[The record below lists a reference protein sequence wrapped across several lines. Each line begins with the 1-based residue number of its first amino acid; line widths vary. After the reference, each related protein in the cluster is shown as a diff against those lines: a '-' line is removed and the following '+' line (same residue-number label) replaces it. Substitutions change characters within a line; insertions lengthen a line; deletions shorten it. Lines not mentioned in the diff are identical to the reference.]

1 MANGDWIK
9 HAEWPRRLEFPYNN
23 KLEKIPL
30 KDLTFDDIV
39 ECVYT
44 VNTFVVN
51 NIRYYLDLGDCYE
64 YVSEYKRILYNTD
77 HGLVVVFYVMT
88 EEDDIDTYRF
98 FAIEIKNDE
107 DGNKEWYWNRVC
119 WELED
124 SDKEP
129 SINEFIELYINK
141 YNPGLK
147 SCQVANI
154 VDTIS
159 DDEFVSYTK
168 IPPKLETVS
177 AYQFKTD
184 GMINGEK
191 YKAGDY
197 YIKSSKSKRIVP
209 KKEFES
215 KYQL

>member
-1 MANGDWIK
+1 MVNGNWIK
-9 HAEWPRRLEFPYNN
+9 HAKWPRKLESSYDT

-39 ECVYT
+39 KCVYM
-44 VNTFVVN
+44 VNTYVVDD
-51 NIRYYLDLGDCYE
+51 IRYYLDLGDCYE

-77 HGLVVVFYVMT
+77 HGLVVVFYVMI
-88 EEDDIDTYRF
+88 EEDETYKF

-107 DGNKEWYWNRVC
+107 NGDKEWYWNRVS

-124 SDKEP
+124 QSEEP
-129 SINEFIELYINK
+129 DINEFIEHYTNK

-147 SCQVANI
+147 SDQVVNI

-159 DDEFVSYTK
+159 DNDFVSYTK
-168 IPPKLETVS
+168 RPPKLETIS

-184 GMINGEK
+184 GMINGKK

-197 YIKSSKSKRIVP
+197 YIKSSKRIVS

>member
-9 HAEWPRRLEFPYNN
+9 HAEWTRRLEFPYNN

-39 ECVYT
+39 KCVYM
-44 VNTFVVN
+44 VNTYVVD
-51 NIRYYLDLGDCYE
+51 NIRYYLDLGSSYE

-77 HGLVVVFYVMT
+77 HGLVVVFYVMI
-88 EEDDIDTYRF
+88 EEDETYKF

-107 DGNKEWYWNRVC
+107 DGDKEWYWNRVS

-124 SDKEP
+124 NEEP
-129 SINEFIELYINK
+129 DINEFIEHYINK

-197 YIKSSKSKRIVP
+197 YIKSSKQVVS